1 MGRFMKKTIA
11 VVLVL
16 VLALGALTGC
26 DFLSAGFTLEP
37 FNLEW
42 GLTEAE
48 VNDLLKCVYLTN
60 AKSEHTFY
68 VMGSQNEDLQ
78 AFDTTPKVIIY
89 NFTLVKQGA
98 EERRL
103 GEVTISFPSE
113 DYEQVLAYLEGKLG
127 ESKFDVNQWGTVNT
141 NIYLFKKGILQ
152 IEYSNDPIVD
162 PAKVA
167 EETRDRYVA
176 LNGITFSSKEKSAS
190 LTLDQFNMLWRY
202 SSAETDFVK
211 VDNTK

>member
-1 MGRFMKKTIA
+1 MRKTIA
-11 VVLVL
+11 VALTL
-16 VLALGALTGC
+16 VLAMGMLAGCDMLGAK
-26 DFLSAGFTLEP
+26 FAVEP
-37 FNLEW
+37 FALEW
-42 GLTEAE
+42 GLTEVEA
-48 VNDLLKCVYLTN
+48 NDLLKCAYRTN
-60 AKSEHTFY
+60 ARSEHIFY
-68 VMGSQNEDLQ
+68 VMGADNEGLQ
-78 AFDTTPKVIIY
+78 AYGTTPEVIVY
-89 NFTLVKQGA
+89 NFTLVKKDSD
-98 EERRL
+98 ERRL
-103 GEVTISFPSE
+103 GEITMSFPSE
-113 DYEQVLAYLEGKLG
+113 DYEKVLAYLEGKLG
-127 ESKFDVNQWGTVNT
+127 ESKFNVNQWGTVNT

>member
-1 MGRFMKKTIA
+1 

-37 FNLEW
+37 FDLEW

-48 VNDLLKCVYLTN
+48 VNDLLECVYLTN

-78 AFDTTPKVIIY
+78 AFGTTPKVIIY
-89 NFTLVKQGA
+89 NFTLVKQGS

-113 DYEQVLAYLEGKLG
+113 DYEKVLAYLEGKLG